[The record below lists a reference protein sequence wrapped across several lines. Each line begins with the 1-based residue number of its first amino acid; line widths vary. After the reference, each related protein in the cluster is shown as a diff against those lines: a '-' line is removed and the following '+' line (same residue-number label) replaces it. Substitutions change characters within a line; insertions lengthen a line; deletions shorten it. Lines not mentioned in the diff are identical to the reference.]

1 MFLLEL
7 VLRYSPVSLSV
18 QRKSEEDAVALYQ
31 QILSMMQN
39 SAATPLL
46 ELTCEKEADK
56 KIAVLTSEILAVQV
70 SEKSGTAAASGRPP
84 GFFALASDAS
94 SGA

>member
-18 QRKSEEDAVALYQ
+18 QRKSEEDAMALYQ
-31 QILSMMQN
+31 HILSVMQN

-56 KIAVLTSEILAVQV
+56 KIAVLSSEILAVQV

-84 GFFALASDAS
+84 GFFALSKDEAE
-94 SGA
+94 G